1 VHWEQ
6 NRKEKTMKRT
16 LFPLMNLLIALFL
29 LLGTVGCQPL
39 LVALGEGPIAEPTA
53 TATWPPPAT
62 ATPTIVPPTMPAYPT
77 ATATS
82 TLTPT
87 LRPKPFPTPTVTPM
101 PEIGYCGNPAIGFSF
116 FYPSEWEAEETS
128 RGLRIWNNDLGVRM
142 WGESSLMDEG
152 ETVDDY
158 IAEMYDLVGDVDAVQ
173 VIADTMTLLWDGAEA
188 RVIEFAEPDGPIKA
202 RATLRTRGRR
212 VFLILIV
219 APKATFDD
227 YPRTME
233 AIAASLRVEEPR
245 PYGISRQNA
254 LFRWGSQPHTIDP
267 ALTHGGAGGWIGA
280 IFSGLVT
287 LDENL
292 QVVPDLAESWE
303 IGEDG
308 TVYTFY
314 LRRNATFHDGKPVTA
329 HDVKFSWER
338 AADPDTESDTVG
350 TYLGD
355 IVGLKAKSR
364 GEADEISGVEVVDDY
379 TLRVTIDAPKVYFLA
394 KLTYPTSF
402 VVDEE
407 NVQDENWEHHP
418 NGTGPFRLL
427 TWEDDRLFILERNED
442 FYLEPAKLEH
452 IVYMLYAGVPMWMY
466 ENDEIDLTGV
476 GTSNI
481 ERVTDPAN
489 PLNADLYIVP
499 ALCTSRLI
507 FDVTMPPFDEPLV
520 RQAFAYAIDR
530 QKLSEVVLKG
540 MDKPAY
546 TILPPGMPGYS
557 EDITAPKFNP
567 DRAQEFLVASSYGS
581 ADALPEITLTISGR
595 GGGLSGYYSAL
606 IDMWRTH
613 LGVEVIVEQL
623 EPTSYVYE
631 VREHHGQIMSLG
643 WCADYPDP
651 ENFLDVLYHSEGQQ
665 NVGHYSNPEVDEFL
679 KQARTETDIEARM
692 ALYHQIEQMI
702 VDDTPDILLDHGQDY
717 FLLKPYVKN
726 YPLTPIY
733 LALTWHVVSIE
744 RPTE

>member
-1 VHWEQ
+1 
-6 NRKEKTMKRT
+6 MKRT
-16 LFPLMNLLIALFL
+16 LFPLINLLIPLFL
-29 LLGTVGCQPL
+29 LLGIVGCQPL
-39 LVALGEGPIAEPTA
+39 LAALGEGPTVEPTA
-53 TATWPPPAT
+53 TATWPPPPT
-62 ATPTIVPPTMPAYPT
+62 ATPTIVPPTMPVYPT

-82 TLTPT
+82 IPT
-87 LRPKPFPTPTVTPM
+87 PFPTPTVTPA
-101 PEIGYCGNPAIGFSF
+101 PESGYYGDAAIGFSF
-116 FYPSEWEAEETS
+116 FYPSEWETEETS
-128 RGLRIWNNDLGVRM
+128 RGLRIWNNDLGIRM
-142 WGESSLMDEG
+142 WGQSSLMDEG

-173 VIADTMTLLWDGAEA
+173 VITDTMTLLWDGAEA

-212 VFLILIV
+212 VFLILIT

-227 YPRTME
+227 YPQTME
-233 AIAASLRVEEPR
+233 AIAASMGVEEPR

-254 LFRWGSQPHTIDP
+254 LFLWGSQPHTIDP
-267 ALTHGGAGGWIGA
+267 ALTLSRAGGYIDH

-303 IGEDG
+303 VSEDG

-314 LRRNATFHDGKPVTA
+314 LRRNATFHNGKPVTA

-338 AADPDTESDTVG
+338 AADPDTGSDNVE

-355 IVGLKAKSR
+355 IVGLKAKFR
-364 GEADEISGVEVVDDY
+364 GEADEISGIEVVDDY
-379 TLRVTIDAPKVYFLA
+379 TLQVTIDAPKVYFLA

-407 NVQDENWEHHP
+407 NVQDENWEHHS

-427 TWEDDRLFILERNED
+427 TWEDDHLFILERND
-442 FYLEPAKLEH
+442 NFYLEPPKLEH
-452 IVYMLYAGVPMWMY
+452 IVYMLYAGVSMWMY
-466 ENDEIDLTGV
+466 ENDEIDLTYV
-476 GTSNI
+476 GTSNV
-481 ERVTDPAN
+481 ERVTDPTN
-489 PLNADLYIVP
+489 PLNADLRIMP
-499 ALCTSRLI
+499 SLCTSRLI
-507 FDVTMPPFDEPLV
+507 FDVTMPPFDDPLV

-530 QKLSEVVLKG
+530 QKLSEVVLKS
-540 MDKPAY
+540 MEKPAY

-567 DRAQEFLVASSYGS
+567 DKAQELLVASSYGS
-581 ADALPEITLTISGR
+581 ADALPEITFTVSGW
-595 GGGLSGYYSAL
+595 GGGLSDYKSAL

-623 EPTSYVYE
+623 EPPSYVFE

-651 ENFLDVLYHSEGQQ
+651 ENFLDVLYHSESQE
-665 NVGHYSNPEVDEFL
+665 NLGHYSNPEVDEL
-679 KQARTETDIEARM
+679 LEQARTETDVEARL
-692 ALYHQIEQMI
+692 ALYRQAEQMI
-702 VDDTPDILLDHGQDY
+702 IDDTPDILLDHGQDY
-717 FLLKPYVKN
+717 LLLKPYVKS
-726 YPLTPIY
+726 YVLSPMGWSLPLT
-733 LALTWHVVSIE
+733 WRVVSIE

>member
-1 VHWEQ
+1 
-6 NRKEKTMKRT
+6 MKRT
-16 LFPLMNLLIALFL
+16 LFPLTNLFIPLVL

-39 LVALGEGPIAEPTA
+39 LTALGEGPTVEPTA
-53 TATWPPPAT
+53 TATWPPPPT
-62 ATPTIVPPTMPAYPT
+62 ATSTIVPPTMPAYPT
-77 ATATS
+77 ATAT
-82 TLTPT
+82 TIPT
-87 LRPKPFPTPTVTPM
+87 PFPTPMVTPT
-101 PEIGYCGNPAIGFSF
+101 PETGYYGNPTIGFSF
-116 FYPSEWEAEETS
+116 FYPSEWEVEETS
-128 RGLRIWNNDLGVRM
+128 RGLRIWNNDLGIRM

-158 IAEMYDLVGDVDAVQ
+158 IAEMYDLVGDADAVQ
-173 VIADTMTLLWDGAEA
+173 VITDTTALLWDGAEA
-188 RVIEFAEPDGPIKA
+188 QVVEFAEPDGPIKA
-202 RATLRTRGRR
+202 RATLCTRGRR
-212 VFLILIV
+212 VFLILIT
-219 APKATFDD
+219 ASKAAFDD
-227 YPRTME
+227 YPQTMG
-233 AIAASLRVEEPR
+233 AIAASMRVEEPR

-254 LFRWGSQPHTIDP
+254 LFLSGGQPHTIDP
-267 ALTHGGAGGWIGA
+267 ALTPGGAGGQIGA
-280 IFSGLVT
+280 IFSGLVM

-292 QVVPDLAESWE
+292 QVMPDLAERWE
-303 IGEDG
+303 VSDDG
-308 TVYTFY
+308 TVYTFH
-314 LRRNATFHDGKPVTA
+314 LRRNATFHNGKPVTA

-338 AADPDTESDTVG
+338 AADPDTGSDTVE

-355 IVGLKAKSR
+355 IVGVKAKFR
-364 GEADEISGVEVVDDY
+364 GEADEIAGVEVVDEY
-379 TLRVTIDAPKVYFLA
+379 TLQVTIDAPKVYFLA

-407 NVQDENWEHHP
+407 NVQDEDWEHHP

-427 TWEDDRLFILERNED
+427 TWEDDHLIILERND
-442 FYLEPAKLEH
+442 NFYQESAKLEH
-452 IVYMLYAGVPMWMY
+452 IVYMLYTGVPMWMY
-466 ENDEIDLTGV
+466 ENDEIDLTYV
-476 GTSNI
+476 EASNI
-481 ERVTDPAN
+481 ERVTDPTN
-489 PLNADLYIVP
+489 PLNADLHIVP
-499 ALCTSRLI
+499 ELCTSRLI
-507 FDVTMPPFDEPLV
+507 FDVTMPPFDDPLV

-540 MDKPAY
+540 MEKPAY

-567 DRAQEFLVASSYGS
+567 DKAQELLVASSYGS
-581 ADALPEITLTISGR
+581 ADDLPEITFTISGR

-613 LGVEVIVEQL
+613 LGIEVIVEQL
-623 EPTSYVYE
+623 EPTSYVFE
-631 VREHHGQIMSLG
+631 VREHHGQIMYLG

-665 NVGHYSNPEVDEFL
+665 NVGHCSNLEVDEL
-679 KQARTETDIEARM
+679 LEQARTETDVETRL

-726 YPLTPIY
+726 YPLPPIY
-733 LALTWHVVSIE
+733 LALRWRVVSIE